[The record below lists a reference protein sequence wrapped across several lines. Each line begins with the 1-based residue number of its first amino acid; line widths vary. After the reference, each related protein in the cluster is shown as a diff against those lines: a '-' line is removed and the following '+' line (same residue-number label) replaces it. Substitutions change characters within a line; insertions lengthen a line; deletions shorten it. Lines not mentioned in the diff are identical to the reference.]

1 MEDFVALDL
10 IDDAIEGVG
19 VNANSPPVL
28 TEVAGAPMFEEV
40 ELRRLLDRGVPL

>member
-10 IDDAIEGVG
+10 IDDAIKGVG

-28 TEVAGAPMFEEV
+28 TEVASVPMFEEV
-40 ELRRLLDRGVPL
+40 ELRCLLDRRVPL